1 MSTKWKIISIIIAT
15 LLFLAIAILS
25 VRGRY
30 LWMVMPDYDYYSIT
44 ENNNLDNDVSNNREK
59 INITSN
65 NQSVIE
71 IKSVD
76 YDDTRDCYVVE
87 LNPIK
92 TGEVTL
98 RVDSPGMS
106 FKNSI
111 TDFKVLPFGIIM
123 VKGDIGSI
131 SNVDIIRVE
140 ILVLFILIGINIG
153 FSLYKLVKEDR
164 YSYTIMYYI
173 GALVYIIVNIFM
185 FSLLIIVDNPVDD
198 KLAYLVSD
206 FVNDG
211 IYFVYLLFP
220 IIIILAVFLVI
231 SNLVL
236 IIREG
241 GGVRNLLGIALAMF
255 LVITTLGI
263 DWISSMF
270 AEQSYIVLFFAT
282 IFYGLL
288 TYFECIMIGTF
299 IATIISHHHVPR
311 KEMDYIIILGC
322 GLREDGTPI
331 PLLQGR
337 IDRALWL
344 YNRQLKKKGTE
355 MMFVCSGGQG
365 PDEIISEALS
375 IKNYLIS
382 KGIRE
387 ELILIEDKSSST
399 YENMKFSRKVIEE
412 YKEQNRINRLQNIAF
427 STTDYHVFRSGYLAR
442 RLGINAEG
450 VGSRT
455 RWYFYPNALIRE
467 FVANVSNQR
476 NKHIVNS
483 LVICVVCIMICIVS
497 IVTYMGYYG

>member
-1 MSTKWKIISIIIAT
+1 MSTKWKIISITIAT

-30 LWMVMPDYDYYSIT
+30 QWIIWPEGISDSRT
-44 ENNNLDNDVSNNREK
+44 ENGDINNSSINNREK
-59 INITSN
+59 IHITPDKQNI
-65 NQSVIE
+65 IE
-71 IKSVD
+71 IRSVD
-76 YDDTRDCYVVE
+76 YDATRGCYIVD

-153 FSLYKLVKEDR
+153 FALYKLVKEDR

-263 DWISSMF
+263 DWISSIF

-288 TYFECIMIGTF
+288 TYFECIMMGTL
-299 IATIISHHHVPR
+299 IATTISHHHIPR

-375 IKNYLIS
+375 IKNYLLS

-387 ELILIEDKSSST
+387 ELILIEDKSTST
-399 YENMKFSRKVIEE
+399 YENMKYSREVIEA
-412 YKEQNRINRLQNIAF
+412 YKEKNGINKMQNIAF
-427 STTDYHVFRSGYLAR
+427 STTDYHVFRSGYLAG

-450 VGSRT
+450 IGSRT

-467 FVANVSNQR
+467 FVANISNQR
-476 NKHIVNS
+476 IKHIVNS
-483 LVICVVCIMICIVS
+483 LIISAVCVMICIVS
-497 IVTYMGYYG
+497 IVA